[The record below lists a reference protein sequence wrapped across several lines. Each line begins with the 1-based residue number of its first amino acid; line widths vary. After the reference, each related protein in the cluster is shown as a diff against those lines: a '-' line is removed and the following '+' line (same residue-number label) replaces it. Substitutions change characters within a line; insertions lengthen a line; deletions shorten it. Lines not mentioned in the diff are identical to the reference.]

1 MVPTTCAVCNLPV
14 EVGPS
19 RIFPADARIIKT
31 KVCFPRSFPPPF
43 YFDSSIIL
51 KAYCSL
57 SCICTEL
64 MCHVGDILTARGLI
78 EVNSNMAQFQNLTH
92 DRSWSF
98 VVGWLAC
105 CVCSP
110 DVCIYA
116 LESAYSEI
124 KVRLKSSRLLNASV
138 SGSSSA
144 PMTAFH
150 LHDRHR
156 TVVVVIFIK
165 ALKPT
170 PINVLHSN

>member
-92 DRSWSF
+92 DRS
-98 VVGWLAC
+98 
-105 CVCSP
+105 
-110 DVCIYA
+110 
-116 LESAYSEI
+116 
-124 KVRLKSSRLLNASV
+124 
-138 SGSSSA
+138 
-144 PMTAFH
+144 
-150 LHDRHR
+150 
-156 TVVVVIFIK
+156 
-165 ALKPT
+165 
-170 PINVLHSN
+170 